1 MIPHTIIE
9 QIQMASDIV
18 DVVSSYIPTKRAGR
32 NFKALCPFHNEKTP
46 SFFVNPEKQIWHC
59 FGCGAGGSVFN
70 FIMQYERVSFPE
82 AVRLLGAKA
91 GIEVPDR
98 YTPDEEVP
106 EKKTELYRVNDLA
119 CSWFVRQLQ
128 TTPAGKRV
136 VAYLRKRG
144 LSDRLIEEFSLG
156 YAPDSWDALLR
167 AARAKG
173 ISEASLLSLG
183 LIMRKKGSTRS
194 FDRFRNRLM
203 VPIRNVSGRVVA
215 FSGRVM
221 DGGSPK
227 YMNSPESIVFHKSR
241 SLYGI
246 HRARRA
252 IVDSGKAIVVEG
264 YFDLY
269 ALYGGGI
276 ENVVASQG
284 TAFTADHARILKRY
298 TNEVVMSFDAD
309 EAGESAALRSLD
321 ALVGAGLRVRIL
333 VLPENHDP
341 DSFVR
346 QQGAEEFGK
355 RVEKAPEYFDFFMDL
370 LCRRYNADAEVGK
383 ARVASD
389 FLLALSRVPSAVL
402 REGYVKKL
410 SERLGISE
418 ASLLEEMKNGV
429 RRQPGEARRTGG
441 AVQPDIKLPAGE
453 KEIVSLMLKDDTVAR
468 MFAEHL
474 EAGDFLH
481 EQLRVI
487 AGTAFK
493 LVRDSKWTGFS
504 CLLSRLDD
512 ERCARVVSRLV
523 SEEAP
528 AADYEKLARDCIG
541 YLKKRNRKAHIK
553 RLREE
558 ICRMEKNGSSEEEI
572 VARQRLLMQEKV
584 ELMKLTP

>member
-18 DVVSSYIPTKRAGR
+18 DVVSSYVPMKRSGR

-46 SFFVNPEKQIWHC
+46 SFFVNPERQIWHC

-70 FIMQYERVSFPE
+70 FIMLYERVSFPE
-82 AVRLLGAKA
+82 AARLLGAKA

-128 TTPAGKRV
+128 TTPAGKKV

-173 ISEASLLSLG
+173 VSETSLLSVG
-183 LIMRKKGSTRS
+183 LIMRKEGSTRS

-284 TAFTADHARILKRY
+284 TAFTVDHARILKRY

-333 VLPENHDP
+333 LLPENHDP

-346 QQGAEEFGK
+346 RQGAEEFGK
-355 RVEKAPEYFDFFMDL
+355 RVEKAPEYFDFLMDL
-370 LCRRYNADAEVGK
+370 LCRRHNADAEVGK

-402 REGYVKKL
+402 REGYVRKL

-429 RRQPGEARRTGG
+429 RRQTGDARLAGG

-468 MFAEHL
+468 ISAEHL
-474 EAGDFLH
+474 EKGDF
-481 EQLRVI
+481 E
-487 AGTAFK
+487 
-493 LVRDSKWTGFS
+493 LVRDRKWTGFS

-523 SEEAP
+523 SEETP

-541 YLKKRNRKAHIK
+541 YLKKRNRKARIK

-558 ICRMEKNGSSEEEI
+558 ICRMEKNGSTEEEI
-572 VARQRLLMQEKV
+572 VAKQRLLMQEKV